1 MSSMVNIAVVLD
13 VFPQASVAEKMTVA
27 PLVDPHVAVMAS
39 KSLLHVTPLQ
49 TSEAEAP
56 PLFASHASTSAVF
69 PKPSHSTVMLEA
81 STTAGP
87 SMSSIVNTAIEL
99 AALPQASVAVKV
111 TVADPVAPQSSLNE
125 LKSLVHVT
133 SPQASIAVAP
143 PLLAIHASSS
153 PALPV
158 PSHATVAFA
167 ASVNTGAVESV
178 TVML

>member
-13 VFPQASVAEKMTVA
+13 ALPQASVAVNITVA
-27 PLVDPHVAVMAS
+27 PPDAPQPSLNAS
-39 KSLLHVTPLQ
+39 KSLVHVNPLQ

-56 PLFASHASTSAVF
+56 PLLASHASKSAVF
-69 PKPSHSTVMLEA
+69 PEPSHSTVMLEA
-81 STTAGP
+81 STTTGP

-158 PSHATVAFA
+158 PSHATVAFE